1 VDAFVRRRSLECSKH
16 LTGVRPVHLGRAG
29 ENNGVSVQHPVKV
42 DELSFAT

>member
-1 VDAFVRRRSLECSKH
+1 MAATLPGPIRNPNSGLNYNSPG
-16 LTGVRPVHLGRAG
+16 TG